1 MGALVVALGFLTALP
16 LPRGEVRPGQFA
28 RSLGW
33 FPVAGAV
40 VGGLLLALDFGLSL
54 ILPIGVR
61 SVLLLIAMIAI
72 TRGLHLDG
80 LMDVCDGLWGG
91 FTPERRLAIMRD
103 SRVGAF
109 GVLGAAVDLLLRY
122 AALVALSDGWRLV
135 GLLLP
140 PIVGRW
146 AMVWAMV
153 AYPYGRSEGLGAA
166 FKRDASWRQVALAT
180 VGAAILGAAFWWPW
194 GAAGV
199 VLGWLVAA
207 AVGRFMLRRLPGLT
221 GDCYGAI
228 NEVVEGAVL
237 LVLVAVMTR
246 GIGA

>member
-1 MGALVVALGFLTALP
+1 MSLIVALGFLTALP
-16 LPRGEVRPGQFA
+16 LPRGGAETPGRLA

-40 VGGLLLALDFGLSL
+40 VGGLLLALDFGLAL
-54 ILPIGVR
+54 ALPPGVR
-61 SVLLLIAMIAI
+61 SALLLVATVAI

-80 LMDVCDGLWGG
+80 LMDVCDGLFGG

-109 GVLGAAVDLLLRY
+109 GALGGALDLLVRY
-122 AALVALSDGWRLV
+122 AALAALADGWRAV

-153 AYPYGRSEGLGAA
+153 AYPYGRAEGLGAA
-166 FKRDASWRQVALAT
+166 FKRDANWWHAALAT
-180 VGAAILGAAFWWPW
+180 AGAAALGALVWWPW
-194 GAAGV
+194 GAIGLVA
-199 VLGWLVAA
+199 GWLALAA
-207 AVGRFMLRRLPGLT
+207 SGRFMLRRLPGLT

-228 NEVVEGAVL
+228 NEVVEAVIL
-237 LVLVAVMTR
+237 LAVVAAAWWGKV
-246 GIGA
+246 

>member
-16 LPRGEVRPGQFA
+16 LPRGGVVGPERLA

-33 FPVAGAV
+33 FPVAGAT
-40 VGGLLLALDFGLSL
+40 VGGLLLALDFGLSFV
-54 ILPIGVR
+54 LPLGVR
-61 SVLLLIAMIAI
+61 SALLLIALIGI

-91 FTPERRLAIMRD
+91 FTPERRLDIMRD

-109 GVLGAAVDLLLRY
+109 GVLGAVADLLLRY
-122 AALVALSDGWRLV
+122 AALVALTDGWRVV

-153 AYPYGRSEGLGAA
+153 AYPYGRAEGLGAA
-166 FKRDASWRQVALAT
+166 FKRDARWGHLALAT
-180 VGAAILGAAFWWPW
+180 VGTMILGAAFWWPW
-194 GAAGV
+194 GAACV
-199 VLGWLVAA
+199 VIGWLVAV
-207 AVGRFMLRRLPGLT
+207 AVGRYMLRRLPGLT

-228 NEVVEGAVL
+228 NEVVEVVML
-237 LVLVAVMTR
+237 LVVVGVAGWLT
-246 GIGA
+246 A